1 MRTHDDS
8 PRLPARPSLLTQAQQ
23 AEADRNRIL
32 TTLEGGNTGSSARS
46 RRGRPSLRG
55 GMGAA
60 AALLLLLAA
69 GVWLGQSA
77 ERAGDDD
84 GLAAPVSLPVATA
97 EPAAVEA
104 PPAAASIHDEAPS
117 GAAVPQQSL
126 SDMLDA
132 GAAATAA
139 ASNASAARPGDVLSK
154 ALETP
159 SPPAAASK
167 PVSKQVARAARPAAK
182 KTPAKV
188 PAATPARRAE
198 DSDIALLSALLAHA
212 QAAPAPKKTA
222 AGLRAQLRQCAALKR
237 DAAVACHARAC
248 QGHGDNAQCQ
258 VGQAAAKGGK

>member
-32 TTLEGGNTGSSARS
+32 TTLEGGDTGSSVRA
-46 RRGRPSLRG
+46 RRGSLALRG

-69 GVWLGQSA
+69 GVWLGQRG
-77 ERAGDDD
+77 ERAGDN
-84 GLAAPVSLPVATA
+84 GAPAAPVSLPAAAPVAVA
-97 EPAAVEA
+97 A
-104 PPAAASIHDEAPS
+104 PPAVASIHDEASPD
-117 GAAVPQQSL
+117 AAAPRQSL

-132 GAAATAA
+132 GADATAA
-139 ASNASAARPGDVLSK
+139 AGNAIAAHPGDVLSK

-159 SPPAAASK
+159 SPPAAAA
-167 PVSKQVARAARPAAK
+167 KQVARAARPEAK
-182 KTPAKV
+182 KTPAKN

-212 QAAPAPKKTA
+212 QAAPAPKKTVSSLA
-222 AGLRAQLRQCAALKR
+222 AQLRQCAALKR
-237 DAAVACHARAC
+237 DAAVACRARAC
-248 QGHGDNAQCQ
+248 QDHDDDAQCKA
-258 VGQAAAKGGK
+258 GQAIAKGGK

>member
-32 TTLEGGNTGSSARS
+32 TTLEGGNTGSSAGS
-46 RRGRPSLRG
+46 RRGRLSLRK
-55 GMGAA
+55 GMGAG

-69 GVWLGQSA
+69 GVWLGQRG
-77 ERAGDDD
+77 ERVGDDD
-84 GLAAPVSLPVATA
+84 GPAAPIALPVATA
-97 EPAAVEA
+97 APAIVEA
-104 PPAAASIHDEAPS
+104 PPAVASIHDEASP
-117 GAAVPQQSL
+117 GAAAPRQSL

-132 GAAATAA
+132 GADATAA
-139 ASNASAARPGDVLSK
+139 AAGNASAAHPGDVLSK

-159 SPPAAASK
+159 SPPAAAA
-167 PVSKQVARAARPAAK
+167 KQVARAARPAAQ
-182 KTPAKV
+182 KTPAKN

-237 DAAVACHARAC
+237 DAAVACRARAC
-248 QGHGDNAQCQ
+248 QGHGDNALCQ
-258 VGQAAAKGGK
+258 AGQAAAKGGK

>member
-46 RRGRPSLRG
+46 RRGGLSLRK
-55 GMGAA
+55 GMGAG

-69 GVWLGQSA
+69 GVWLGQRG
-77 ERAGDDD
+77 ERTGDDD
-84 GLAAPVSLPVATA
+84 GLAAPVSLPVATTA
-97 EPAAVEA
+97 PAAVEA
-104 PPAAASIHDEAPS
+104 PPAAASIRDEAPS
-117 GAAVPQQSL
+117 GATVPQQSL

-132 GAAATAA
+132 GAAATVATAA
-139 ASNASAARPGDVLSK
+139 ASNASAAHPGDVLSK

-159 SPPAAASK
+159 SPLAAAA
-167 PVSKQVARAARPAAK
+167 KQVARAARPAAK

-258 VGQAAAKGGK
+258 AGQAAAKGGK

>member
-32 TTLEGGNTGSSARS
+32 TTLEGGNTGSSAGS
-46 RRGRPSLRG
+46 RRGRLSLRK
-55 GMGAA
+55 GMGAG

-69 GVWLGQSA
+69 GVWLGQRG
-77 ERAGDDD
+77 ERVGDDD
-84 GLAAPVSLPVATA
+84 GPAAPIALPVATA
-97 EPAAVEA
+97 APAIVEA
-104 PPAAASIHDEAPS
+104 PPAVASIHDEAPS

-139 ASNASAARPGDVLSK
+139 AGNASAAHPGDVLSK

-159 SPPAAASK
+159 SPPAAAA
-167 PVSKQVARAARPAAK
+167 KQVARAARPAAQ
-182 KTPAKV
+182 KTPAKN

-237 DAAVACHARAC
+237 DAAVACRARAC
-248 QGHGDNAQCQ
+248 QGHDDDAQCKA
-258 VGQAAAKGGK
+258 GQAAAKGGK

>member
-46 RRGRPSLRG
+46 RRGRLSLRK
-55 GMGAA
+55 GMGAG
-60 AALLLLLAA
+60 AALLLLVAA
-69 GVWLGQSA
+69 GVWLGQRG

-84 GLAAPVSLPVATA
+84 GLAAPVALPVATA
-97 EPAAVEA
+97 APVAVEA
-104 PPAAASIHDEAPS
+104 PPAVASIHDEAPS
-117 GAAVPQQSL
+117 AAVPHQSL

-132 GAAATAA
+132 GAAATVATAA
-139 ASNASAARPGDVLSK
+139 ASNASAAHPGDVLSK

-159 SPPAAASK
+159 SPPAAAA
-167 PVSKQVARAARPAAK
+167 KQVARAARPAAK

-258 VGQAAAKGGK
+258 AGQAAAKGGR

>member
-46 RRGRPSLRG
+46 RRGRLSLRA

-60 AALLLLLAA
+60 AALLLLVAA
-69 GVWLGQSA
+69 GVWLGQRG

-84 GLAAPVSLPVATA
+84 GLAAPFSLPIAS
-97 EPAAVEA
+97 AVEA

-139 ASNASAARPGDVLSK
+139 TAAARNASAAHPGDVLSK

-159 SPPAAASK
+159 SPPAAA
-167 PVSKQVARAARPAAK
+167 VKQTARAARPAAK

-188 PAATPARRAE
+188 PTATPARRAE

-258 VGQAAAKGGK
+258 AGQADAKGGK

>member
-46 RRGRPSLRG
+46 RRGRLSLRK
-55 GMGAA
+55 GMGAG
-60 AALLLLLAA
+60 AALLLLVAA
-69 GVWLGQSA
+69 GVWLGQRG

-84 GLAAPVSLPVATA
+84 GLAAPVALPVATTA
-97 EPAAVEA
+97 PAAVEA
-104 PPAAASIHDEAPS
+104 PPAAASIRDEAPS

-139 ASNASAARPGDVLSK
+139 ASNASATHPGDVLSK

-159 SPPAAASK
+159 SPPAAAA
-167 PVSKQVARAARPAAK
+167 KQVARAARPAAK

-258 VGQAAAKGGK
+258 AGQAAAKGGK

>member
-46 RRGRPSLRG
+46 RRGRLSLRKS
-55 GMGAA
+55 MGAG
-60 AALLLLLAA
+60 AALLLLVAA
-69 GVWLGQSA
+69 GVWLGQRG

-84 GLAAPVSLPVATA
+84 GLAAPVALPVATA
-97 EPAAVEA
+97 APAIVEA

-132 GAAATAA
+132 GAAATVATAA
-139 ASNASAARPGDVLSK
+139 ASNASAAHPGDVLSK

-159 SPPAAASK
+159 SPPAAAA
-167 PVSKQVARAARPAAK
+167 KQVARAARPTAK

-188 PAATPARRAE
+188 PAATPARRTE

-258 VGQAAAKGGK
+258 AGQAAAKGGK

>member
-46 RRGRPSLRG
+46 RRGRLSLRK
-55 GMGAA
+55 GMGAG
-60 AALLLLLAA
+60 AALLLLVAA
-69 GVWLGQSA
+69 GVWLGQRG
-77 ERAGDDD
+77 ERTGDDD
-84 GLAAPVSLPVATA
+84 GLAAPVALPVATA
-97 EPAAVEA
+97 APAIVEA

-132 GAAATAA
+132 GAVATAA
-139 ASNASAARPGDVLSK
+139 ASNASAAHPGDVLSK

-159 SPPAAASK
+159 SPPAAAA
-167 PVSKQVARAARPAAK
+167 KQVARAARPTAK

-258 VGQAAAKGGK
+258 AGQAAAKGGK